1 MPQDRENNH
10 HSEEAQEILGRIP
23 SWTIRWGITVI
34 FSIFAGIILG
44 CCFIRYPE
52 RVNGTVTIMTENSP
66 VDVVA
71 KSGGTVELI
80 SVSNGDS
87 VRVGDILGVI
97 HTGADYR
104 DILSVDTC
112 LSDFAGHH
120 LEEAVFDARLY
131 GKYLMGDLQTDWTS
145 FVSSCQKY
153 RDYRTR
159 DVIQKKVLLVE
170 EQIGKQKEYY
180 QQMQLQISAMIEDL
194 RYEEKNF
201 RRDSSLYRMNVV
213 SEQEY
218 DESARRLLQARN
230 AITSFRTQM
239 TSTELS
245 IIQLE
250 QQLVEL
256 SIQEEDEILAYE
268 QEIRTGME
276 RLSAGMSSW
285 KLTYLL
291 TAPISGHVSFV
302 RKWDEGQFINAGDHY
317 LTVVPDAPRSTMGI
331 VRIPQASFGKV
342 MAGQKVNVKLDGY
355 PYMEYGMLMGT
366 IGYLSSVPEESDN
379 AQGAPQYTAE
389 ILFPNGMVS
398 TYGQELR
405 MIQKMDGTAE
415 IITEERSLIMR
426 FIDPIVTL
434 FKNGM

>member
-1 MPQDRENNH
+1 
-10 HSEEAQEILGRIP
+10 
-23 SWTIRWGITVI
+23 
-34 FSIFAGIILG
+34 
-44 CCFIRYPE
+44 
-52 RVNGTVTIMTENSP
+52 
-66 VDVVA
+66 
-71 KSGGTVELI
+71 
-80 SVSNGDS
+80 
-87 VRVGDILGVI
+87 
-97 HTGADYR
+97 
-104 DILSVDTC
+104 
-112 LSDFAGHH
+112 
-120 LEEAVFDARLY
+120 
-131 GKYLMGDLQTDWTS
+131 
-145 FVSSCQKY
+145 
-153 RDYRTR
+153 
-159 DVIQKKVLLVE
+159 
-170 EQIGKQKEYY
+170 
-180 QQMQLQISAMIEDL
+180 MIEDL

-276 RLSAGMSSW
+276 RLFAGMSSW

-379 AQGAPQYTAE
+379 AHAYV
-389 ILFPNGMVS
+389 L
-398 TYGQELR
+398 L
-405 MIQKMDGTAE
+405 
-415 IITEERSLIMR
+415 
-426 FIDPIVTL
+426 
-434 FKNGM
+434 

>member
-1 MPQDRENNH
+1 MPQDRDNNH

-34 FSIFAGIILG
+34 FGIFAGIILG

-52 RVNGTVTIMTENSP
+52 RVNGTVTITTGISP

-87 VRVGDILGVI
+87 VREGDILGVI

-112 LSDFAGHH
+112 LSDFAGHP

-131 GKYLMGDLQTDWTS
+131 RKYLMGDLQEDWSS
-145 FVSSCQKY
+145 FVAFCRKY
-153 RDYRTR
+153 RNYRTR
-159 DVIQKKVLLVE
+159 NVIQKKMALIE
-170 EQIGKQKEYY
+170 ERISKQKEYY
-180 QQMQLQISAMIEDL
+180 LQMQSHISAMMENL
-194 RYEEKNF
+194 RYEEKTF
-201 RRDSSLYRMNVV
+201 RRDSSLYRKNVV
-213 SEQEY
+213 SEQKY
-218 DESARRLLQARN
+218 NESARRLLQARN
-230 AITSFRTQM
+230 TIISFRTQM
-239 TSTELS
+239 TSTELA

-268 QEIRTGME
+268 QEIRTRME
-276 RLSAGMSSW
+276 RLSAEMSSW
-285 KLTYLL
+285 KMTYLL

-302 RKWDEGQFINAGDHY
+302 RKWDEGQFINSRDHY
-317 LTVVPDAPRSTMGI
+317 LTVVPCAPQSTIGI
-331 VRIPQASFGKV
+331 VRIPQAGFGKV
-342 MAGQKVNVKLDGY
+342 SVGQKVNVKLDGY
-355 PYMEYGMLMGT
+355 PYMEYGMLVGT

-379 AQGAPQYTAE
+379 TQGVPQYTAE

-398 TYGQELR
+398 TYGKELR

-415 IITEERSLIMR
+415 IITEERRLIMR